1 MLFLFDKL
9 ENLSGIVPKEQVKAA
24 HQTQNLNAAYTL
36 TSTVNQSVDITSA
49 LYVAHRDV
57 LNEKSIHLY
66 RIIGTEWADKGIT
79 IDGIESAYDDLLAD
93 GFIKDQRPTNKSVSE
108 VLTNILAGSRWSVGI
123 VDTSRTV
130 TANFYYISRLEALRK
145 MVESAD
151 CEIRPRITFDGS
163 KITGRYIDV
172 VDRLGEDRGKRF
184 VHGSNLLQ
192 VIKTDN
198 SAELYTALVGRG
210 KGLPVIDEDGE
221 ETGGY
226 GRKIGFADIAWSVA
240 NGDPVDKPLGQEWV
254 EIPELTAAFGYPD
267 GRPRIGHADFPEEE
281 DEENLL
287 KRTHDMALFTG
298 RPKVS
303 YRTAVRDIGDTGTG
317 DTVTIIRDDLGI
329 RYKTRIYK
337 RVINLMKPDDTVIEL
352 GDLMPKYNAKK
363 FDDIKKKIEI
373 TKTESEVNSDAIIE
387 NQTTLK
393 SLISENTDS
402 ILIIEADHLI
412 LSNTITSV
420 TDDVGTLNSKVTNI
434 EAGKITLSST
444 YTNIDSSGKPLG
456 DVIEDVA
463 SNKNGL
469 TIIEAGMAEFTT
481 KSGGATYIKGG
492 SIDTSTLN
500 AQSGK
505 IGGWSLTEAR
515 IQYKPSASTNQNA
528 FVFNANPSAT
538 QRIAAYNGIGNGS
551 LMFGVGSDGSLY
563 AMDANIKGKVT
574 ATEGSFTGS
583 IYAGGGTIGGYS
595 IYSTYLG
602 GGNVKLEKNQITV
615 NGVTFSVGSFNS
627 GTVSISGVLSGPS
640 GILYTRNIWPTSNNS
655 YTLGTTSL
663 KWKQLYTTAV
673 MSTDVSATNIY
684 YDNLYQN
691 SDIRLKENVVEISD
705 SILDYIE
712 TEVQAKTFDQGG
724 KKRYGYIAQDVER
737 AFYKHCLATE
747 GYEKAKSI
755 ADRIDTY
762 KKPSAG
768 EGMMSLSYIEVLVL
782 KEAEL
787 QRKIKRLETRVVA
800 LEGARSGS

>member
-1 MLFLFDKL
+1 MLFLFDKF

-24 HQTQNLNAAYTL
+24 YQTQNLNAAYTL
-36 TSTVNQSVDITSA
+36 TSTVNQSTDITSA
-49 LYVAHRDV
+49 LYVGHKDV

-66 RIIGTEWADKGIT
+66 RIVGTEWADKGIT

-151 CEIRPRITFDGS
+151 CEIRPRITFDGN

-281 DEENLL
+281 DAENLL

-337 RVINLMKPDDTVIEL
+337 RVINLMHTADVVIEL
-352 GDLMPKYNAKK
+352 GDSAVNYT
-363 FDDIKKKIEI
+363 
-373 TKTESEVNSDAIIE
+373 TKRLTEIE
-387 NQTTLK
+387 NQLQ
-393 SLISENTDS
+393 SEQISSGTNAMALVSYIKKEMADAYWGEDGYNYDLAVGNDYGLPAGVYSFDRPIDENPTKF
-402 ILIIEADHLI
+402 
-412 LSNTITSV
+412 V
-420 TDDVGTLNSKVTNI
+420 YFG
-434 EAGKITLSST
+434 AGKIVISNEKNPDGTWKLNT
-444 YTNIDSSGKPLG
+444 ILDGTGLG
-456 DVIEDVA
+456 TGLVGADQLIAGAVTTDKINAGAVTVQKIGDGAVSAVKIEDGAVTANKIQAQSITANKFYGYMIESFDGNTYFDLSKPEIVQYGSVGGQTIKVTMSPTKPFQVDVDGEKMVYFSPNTGMLVTEGKWDVNEDGVADYMDYAIIGDMAMGNA
-463 SNKNGL
+463 SNYPAWVRARADLNNTGTVNSSDYVAMANYLKSKGRAGANFKPPFAVGL
-469 TIIEAGMAEFTT
+469 
-481 KSGGATYIKGG
+481 
-492 SIDTSTLN
+492 D
-500 AQSGK
+500 
-505 IGGWSLTEAR
+505 
-515 IQYKPSASTNQNA
+515 
-528 FVFNANPSAT
+528 
-538 QRIAAYNGIGNGS
+538 GIG
-551 LMFGVGSDGSLY
+551 VGTY
-563 AMDANIKGKVT
+563 PT
-574 ATEGSFTGS
+574 TGRALDVVGD
-583 IYAGGGTIGGYS
+583 IW
-595 IYSTYLG
+595 
-602 GGNVKLEKNQITV
+602 V
-615 NGVTFSVGSFNS
+615 NGVKLDVSSSNEFDQGQLSSSNLNNITTEGAYQLTTSYSYTNAPS
-627 GTVSISGVLSGPS
+627 GITSGVLTVFTAGSGVVQLLAYPS
-640 GILYTRNIWPTSNNS
+640 GAQIRYRTSQS
-655 YTLGTTSL
+655 
-663 KWKQLYTTAV
+663 W
-673 MSTDVSATNIY
+673 
-684 YDNLYQN
+684 
-691 SDIRLKENVVEISD
+691 
-705 SILDYIE
+705 
-712 TEVQAKTFDQGG
+712 
-724 KKRYGYIAQDVER
+724 
-737 AFYKHCLATE
+737 
-747 GYEKAKSI
+747 
-755 ADRIDTY
+755 
-762 KKPSAG
+762 
-768 EGMMSLSYIEVLVL
+768 
-782 KEAEL
+782 
-787 QRKIKRLETRVVA
+787 
-800 LEGARSGS
+800 GSWRQITP